1 MNISSFLKPA
11 LAGSSF
17 IALLSFSSCNSG
29 SATSGYITSPN
40 GLDYKIITDNKQPK
54 AKVGDYVQYYSTIRN
69 AKDSIIFTMNS
80 THVAELGLVAA
91 PKEKGDPIEVLTMLG
106 KGDSASCLIP
116 AEEFFKNIEI
126 PAPIKKGD
134 KLKLDLKIIDVFSKD
149 QYDAKVAEMEAQKT
163 AAASQPGIN
172 YMKDHNLNG
181 IPMAGGMYY
190 VVDKPGTG
198 AQPVAGKKVKVN
210 YRGTLLDGTEF
221 DSSLQPGREPF
232 EFTLGQG
239 QVIKGWDQGI
249 PMFKVGGKGKL
260 IIPPSMG
267 YGENGQGKIPA
278 NSWLIFDIEVL
289 GVSDAAPQAP
299 QTIQMK

>member
-1 MNISSFLKPA
+1 MNISSILKPA

-29 SATSGYITSPN
+29 SATSGYTTSPN

-69 AKDSIIFTMNS
+69 AKDSIIFSMNIS
-80 THVAELGLVAA
+80 HTAELGLVAA

-106 KGDSASCLIP
+106 KGDSVSCLIP
-116 AEEFFKNIEI
+116 AETFFKNIDI
-126 PAPIKKGD
+126 PAPLKKGD
-134 KLKLDLKIIDVFSKD
+134 KLKLDLKIADVFSKE
-149 QYDAKVAEMEAQKT
+149 QYDAKVAEIEAQKN
-163 AAASQPGIN
+163 AAASMPGIN
-172 YMKDHNLNG
+172 YMRDHNING

-190 VVDKPGTG
+190 VIDKQGTG
-198 AQPVAGKKVKVN
+198 EQPAIGKKVKVN

-221 DSSLQPGREPF
+221 DSSLQPGRTPF
-232 EFTLGQG
+232 EFVIGQH
-239 QVIKGWDQGI
+239 QVIQGWDQGI

-267 YGENGQGKIPA
+267 YGEQGQGKIPS
-278 NSWLIFDIEVL
+278 NSWLVFEIEVL
-289 GVSDAAPQAP
+289 GVSDA
-299 QTIQMK
+299 K